1 MMLIELLQNKEGFTE
16 TERNL
21 SDYILS
27 HVDTVKE
34 MTVRKL
40 AEAAYVSPPAV
51 SRLCQKAGMK
61 GWGDFRVRLA
71 TECTEAYRE
80 MIKVDSNFPFKPEDS
95 SGEIV
100 DKLAQL
106 TIRHILAAKENID
119 FSVMN
124 QAADA
129 ICSRRTID
137 IYGEGMSL
145 TSAEEFAE
153 KVLRIGHPA
162 VIIKGNTEQYYHSVT
177 STPDQFA
184 IVISYSG
191 RLDFL
196 IKTIKSLRK
205 RHTPTLLIT
214 GNRLSPMIRYANYT
228 SYIHSAEELEMKL
241 KMERFGV
248 QTAIHFILDTLYAHV
263 FLRNYTKNIASVK
276 EQGEHEFL

>member
-21 SDYILS
+21 SDYILT

-51 SRLCQKAGMK
+51 SRLCQKAGIK
-61 GWGDFRVRLA
+61 SWGDFKIRLA
-71 TECTEAYRE
+71 TECTETYRE
-80 MIKVDSNFPFKPEDS
+80 MIKVDSNFPFKPKDS
-95 SGEIV
+95 SREIV

-106 TIRHILAAKENID
+106 TIQHTLAAKENID
-119 FSVMN
+119 YSVMN
-124 QAADA
+124 RAADA
-129 ICSRRTID
+129 ICKRRTID

-153 KVLRIGHPA
+153 KMLRIGHPA
-162 VIIKGNTEQYYHSVT
+162 MIIKGNTEQHYHSLT
-177 STPDQFA
+177 STADQFA
-184 IVISYSG
+184 IMISYSG
-191 RLDFL
+191 RWDYL
-196 IKTIKSLRK
+196 IKIVKSLRD
-205 RHTPTLLIT
+205 RNTPMLLIM

-248 QTAIHFILDTLYAHV
+248 QTAIHFILDILYTHV
-263 FLRNYTKNIASVK
+263 FLRNYPQNIASVK